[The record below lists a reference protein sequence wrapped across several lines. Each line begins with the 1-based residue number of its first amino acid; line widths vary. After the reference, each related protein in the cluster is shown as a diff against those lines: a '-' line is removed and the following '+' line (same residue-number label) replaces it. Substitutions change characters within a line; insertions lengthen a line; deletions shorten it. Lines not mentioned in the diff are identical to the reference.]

1 MKRLFTLM
9 GVLLLMLIG
18 GSSTLQAKIVLTETQ
33 LSAAD
38 ITALNA
44 PKKIAI
50 RAVQNGAYNTYL
62 TGSNTRTA
70 FSETTCV
77 FIVEPI
83 GNGDFYLKLA
93 NPSNE
98 QGEGYLQT
106 TTTLTY
112 GSKASAQVLHAV
124 LPSDTGSDETKCDYA
139 NIWNDADKSLLV
151 RFVKGATGTNGGY
164 FNVNFNDFRAG
175 TGVWS
180 YFLVHEVL
188 DVTTHNVTMNFY
200 NEDGTTLLGSTTTE
214 LPEGYAP
221 TVSLPSYVEI
231 ANNPFEGQV
240 VTGPTSYDVHTRIKA
255 SAPFQ
260 VSTSTDDATAHWFG
274 LKIRDAGALWI
285 YDGGDGLVR
294 TSSIDYTLNTVTAY
308 QWCLTGD
315 WFKGFTITNRSN
327 KRHMADIGTKK
338 PGDNSYAAINTVDGT
353 EAAGTHVFKLVM
365 PAEGKYG
372 FLYQGETNKY
382 LSNKGGTKNEYLS
395 EYSWDGGGNI
405 TFVSMDDN
413 DIVSTYKNGLYSMQG
428 FVGGYTAEDLAGLDD
443 LSTVAECQAF
453 DAELATKT
461 PIAFD
466 AARYYRIKNYA
477 RNLSID
483 NNVHLGHGGY
493 MGIYYAHPEA
503 PISCHNES
511 LGEAASIWKFE
522 KDADSENYRL
532 YNLNT
537 KKYIG
542 KSASEGSQYF
552 TMVANAADAGLF
564 SLTAQSSALQYVIAC
579 TNGAGDAVQLHVSG
593 YGVMNYNAG
602 ANSAS
607 AWYLAP
613 AEALELNLNA
623 AGADYWASLYLPFDV
638 KLPASVEAYAAKS
651 HGTDYVGLTP
661 VIGTLAAE
669 DGVVIKAAD
678 AKVSLPILTTSA
690 AKTTGNLFR
699 GTLESADIADNQKAY
714 YTLGASDDVVAL
726 YHPSNTK
733 LKANR
738 AYLPASAQTLAASL
752 RFVFGDD
759 VTGIDGVE
767 AEQQDAK
774 ACYDLSGRRVLQPK
788 HGLYVIGNKKV
799 LIP

>member
-1 MKRLFTLM
+1 M
-9 GVLLLMLIG
+9 
-18 GSSTLQAKIVLTETQ
+18 

-38 ITALNA
+38 IAALTDQ
-44 PKKIAI
+44 KRIAI
-50 RAVQNGAYNTYL
+50 RAVQKDNHNVYL
-62 TGSNTRTA
+62 AGSNDRTA

-77 FIVEPI
+77 FIVEPKS
-83 GNGDFYLKLA
+83 NGDFYLKLA
-93 NPSNE
+93 NPSAA

-106 TTTLTY
+106 PASQNSKYTY

-124 LPSDTGSDETKCDYA
+124 QPSNTGSGETACSYD
-139 NIWNDADKSLLV
+139 NIWSGADKSKLV
-151 RFVKGATGTNGGY
+151 RFVQGATGSGSHFVNLNSFT
-164 FNVNFNDFRAG
+164 FNNG

-180 YFLVHEVL
+180 YYLVHEVV
-188 DVTTHNVTMNFY
+188 DVPTHNVTMNFY
-200 NEDGTTLLGSTTTE
+200 NEDGTTPLGSTTTE
-214 LPEGYAP
+214 LPEGFAP

-231 ANNPFEGQV
+231 ANNPFKGEV
-240 VTGPTSYDVHTRIKA
+240 VKGPTSYDVYTRIKA

-294 TSSIDYTLNTVTAY
+294 TKSEDYTLSTVTAY

-315 WFKGFTITNRSN
+315 WFNGFTITNRSN

-338 PGDNSYAAINTVDGT
+338 PNDNSYARINTVDGT
-353 EAAGTHVFKLVM
+353 EAAGTHVFKLVT

-372 FLYQGETNKY
+372 FLYQGQTNKY
-382 LSNKGGTKNEYLS
+382 LSNKGGANNEYLS

-405 TFVSMDDN
+405 TFVPLDDN
-413 DIVSTYKNGLYSMQG
+413 DVVSKYKDEVTGKRG
-428 FVGGYTAEDLAGLDD
+428 FVGGYTAEDLAGLDG
-443 LSTVAECQAF
+443 LSTVAECQDF

-483 NNVHLGHGGY
+483 NEVHLGHGGY
-493 MGIYYAHPEA
+493 MGIYYAHPDA

-532 YNLNT
+532 YNLNA
-537 KKYIG
+537 KKYVG
-542 KSASEGSQYF
+542 KSNANGSRYF
-552 TMVANAADAGLF
+552 TMVADAADAGLF

-579 TNGAGDAVQLHVSG
+579 TNGDGDAVQLHVSG
-593 YGVMNYNAG
+593 HGVMNYNDG

-613 AEALELNLNA
+613 AEALELYLNA

-638 KLPASVEAYAAKS
+638 KLPTSVEAYAAKS

-690 AKTTGNLFR
+690 AKTTGNLFE
-699 GTLESADIADNQKAY
+699 GKLESADITAHQSNY
-714 YTLGASDDVVAL
+714 YTLGASDGVVAL

-738 AYLPASAQTLAASL
+738 AYLPASALTLAASL

>member
-9 GVLLLMLIG
+9 GVLLLTLIG
-18 GSSTLQAKIVLTETQ
+18 GGSTLQAKIVLTETQ

-50 RAVQNGAYNTYL
+50 RAVQTDAYTTYL

-83 GNGDFYLKLA
+83 SGGDFYLKLA
-93 NPSNE
+93 NPSNA
-98 QGEGYLQT
+98 QGDGYLQSA
-106 TTTLTY
+106 TTLTY
-112 GSKASAQVLHAV
+112 GSKETAQVLHAV
-124 LPSDTGSDETKCDYA
+124 LPSSPGSGETACDYA
-139 NIWNDADKSLLV
+139 NIWNAADKSLLV
-151 RFVKGATGTNGGY
+151 RFVKGASGTNGGY
-164 FNVNFNDFRAG
+164 FNVNFYDFRAG

-200 NEDGTTLLGSTTTE
+200 NEDGTTFLGSSTTE

-231 ANNPFEGQV
+231 SNNPFDGQV
-240 VTGPTSYDVHTRIKA
+240 VTGPTSYDVYTRIKA

-274 LKIRDAGALWI
+274 MKLRDAGTLWI

-294 TSSIDYTLNTVTAY
+294 TRSIDYTLNTVTAY

-315 WFKGFTITNRSN
+315 WFNGFTITNRSN
-327 KRHMADIGTKK
+327 KRHMADIGTIN
-338 PGDNSYAAINTVDGT
+338 PSNSNYGAINTVDGT
-353 EAAGTHVFKLVM
+353 EADGTHVFKLVT

-372 FLYQGETNKY
+372 FLYQGQTNKY
-382 LSNKGGTKNEYLS
+382 LSNKGGANNQYLS
-395 EYSWDGGGNI
+395 EYSWDNGGYI

-413 DIVSTYKNGLYSMQG
+413 DIVSTYKNRLSSMQG
-428 FVGGYTAEDLAGLDD
+428 FVGGYTAEDLAGLDG
-443 LSTVAECQAF
+443 LSTVAECQDF

-483 NNVHLGHGGY
+483 NGEHIGQGGY
-493 MGIYYAHPEA
+493 MGIYYAHPDA

-532 YNLNT
+532 YNLNA
-537 KKYIG
+537 KKYVG
-542 KSASEGSQYF
+542 KSNANGSQYF
-552 TMVANAADAGLF
+552 TMVDAADAGLF

-579 TNGAGDAVQLHVSG
+579 TNGAGTAVQLHVSG

-613 AEALELNLNA
+613 ADALELNLNA

-638 KLPASVEAYAAKS
+638 TLPASVEAYAAKS

-678 AKVSLPILTTSA
+678 ATVSLPILTTSA
-690 AKTTGNLFR
+690 AKTTGNLFE
-699 GTLESADIADNQKAY
+699 GKLESADIADSQSI
-714 YTLGASDDVVAL
+714 YTLGASDGVVAL

-733 LKANR
+733 FKANR
-738 AYLPASAQTLAASL
+738 AYLPASALTLAASL

>member
-9 GVLLLMLIG
+9 GVLLLTLIG
-18 GSSTLQAKIVLTETQ
+18 GGSTLQAKIVLTETQ

-50 RAVQNGAYNTYL
+50 RAVQNGAYNEYL

-124 LPSDTGSDETKCDYA
+124 LPSDTGSDETKCDYV
-139 NIWNDADKSLLV
+139 NIWDAADKSLLV

-240 VTGPTSYDVHTRIKA
+240 VTGSTSYDVYTRIKA

-274 LKIRDAGALWI
+274 MKLRDAGTLWI

-294 TSSIDYTLNTVTAY
+294 TRSINYTLNTVTAY

-315 WFKGFTITNRSN
+315 WFNGFTITNRSN
-327 KRHMADIGTKK
+327 KRHMADIGTKN
-338 PGDNSYAAINTVDGT
+338 PGNANYAAIKTVDGT
-353 EAAGTHVFKLVM
+353 EAEGTHVFKLVM

-413 DIVSTYKNGLYSMQG
+413 DIVSTYKNGLYSKQG
-428 FVGGYTAEDLAGLDD
+428 FVGGYTAEDLAGLDG

-453 DAELATKT
+453 DDELATKT

-483 NNVHLGHGGY
+483 NDEHIGHGGY
-493 MGIYYAHPEA
+493 MGIYYANPGA

-532 YNLNT
+532 YNLNA
-537 KKYIG
+537 KKYVG
-542 KSASEGSQYF
+542 KSNANGSRYF
-552 TMVANAADAGLF
+552 TMVADAADAGLF
-564 SLTAQSSALQYVIAC
+564 SLTAQDNALQYVIAC

-638 KLPASVEAYAAKS
+638 TLPASVEAYAAKS

-699 GTLESADIADNQKAY
+699 GTLESADITDNKSI
-714 YTLGASDDVVAL
+714 YTLGASDGVVAL